1 MSPGSLSQ
9 LVYVIRLWPS
19 GSPEQPVWRSH
30 VQNPLTGERH
40 IFTDLADFFAF
51 VEEQTQSVAA
61 SIDLSEQPDT
71 PDAD

>member
-1 MSPGSLSQ
+1 MFPGPLPQ

-51 VEEQTQSVAA
+51 VEEQTQAVAA
-61 SIDLSEQPDT
+61 SIERPEPDM

>member
-1 MSPGSLSQ
+1 MFPGPLPQ

-51 VEEQTQSVAA
+51 VEEQTQSVAPP
-61 SIDLSEQPDT
+61 IDQLAQPDS

>member
-1 MSPGSLSQ
+1 MFPGPLPQ

-30 VQNPLTGERH
+30 VQNPMTGERH

-51 VEEQTQSVAA
+51 VEEQTQSAAA
-61 SIDLSEQPDT
+61 SIDQPEQPAA
-71 PDAD
+71 PNAD